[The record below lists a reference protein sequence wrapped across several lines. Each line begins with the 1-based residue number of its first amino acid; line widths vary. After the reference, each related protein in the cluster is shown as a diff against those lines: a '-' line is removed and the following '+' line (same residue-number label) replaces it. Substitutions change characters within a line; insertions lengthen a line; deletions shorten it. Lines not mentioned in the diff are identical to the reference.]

1 MTPEKQQELQ
11 SHLQAIA
18 ELLYEEADKDEITTL
33 AGIEETVRTQTLKH
47 ITPELG
53 FFSQKDDRHGSRK
66 AQKDE
71 KHFGRTTNNRET
83 GDAIEGE
90 KPSKN

>member
-11 SHLQAIA
+11 NHLEAIA
-18 ELLYEEADKDEITTL
+18 ELLYEEATQDKINTL

-53 FFSQKDDRHGSRK
+53 FFFSKRRQ
-66 AQKDE
+66 E
-71 KHFGRTTNNRET
+71 P
-83 GDAIEGE
+83 
-90 KPSKN
+90 KPGG